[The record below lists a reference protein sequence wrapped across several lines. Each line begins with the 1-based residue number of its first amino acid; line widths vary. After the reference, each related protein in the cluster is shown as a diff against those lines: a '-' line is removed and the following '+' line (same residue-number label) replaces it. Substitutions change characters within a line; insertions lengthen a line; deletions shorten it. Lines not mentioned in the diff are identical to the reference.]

1 MSSVSITARQTGE
14 EPGFVIHDPIEG
26 RNVSFRTNEVVDP
39 RKIEGEDFLYP
50 TDGAYAIETA
60 SLRMDTMVSVFVRS
74 PSGEMVDRIRS
85 HQQSELPA
93 GTYHLEIS
101 ATIKIYLRTEGPIS
115 FDAGA
120 DRLHIDFGSVRTVEI
135 GARSY
140 HEHPA
145 AVIETTTAPDD
156 LMQAISAFSSSLKT
170 TRPEMSYPTLR
181 GHPPLLEVADEL
193 SIPDQIEPKDTGI
206 AIEVPPQPR
215 MIFPVASLAYYLG
228 AELRPGEPPRIV
240 TDDGFSY
247 PLVTERWFEDEVAMV
262 LKQILLLDS
271 VVRTEGFYGNDLY
284 ERKLVEPHL
293 EEDLETL
300 YDLPLK
306 DRLKS
311 YLRIDFEDIREAVPR
326 WVMTAYVPPTSDG
339 AETLPYL
346 VNELAIIRN
355 PRGTRL
361 DATEARSNLG
371 VPTGP
376 DRGFLNDGNRV
387 RLLVKPEL
395 FDDSVEHVWF
405 GEHVPI
411 GATKGTI
418 EAFEQKLSQGA
429 KGPTLTIAVV
439 SNDTGLVQEPDI
451 LEETYRGRGDLA
463 YDIDTFVQTTTAE
476 LREILETPYDF
487 FHYIGETS
495 PTGIHG
501 TDGTIDVRS
510 VEDIAIEAF
519 LIDANHSF
527 EEALA
532 LAKNGA
538 IGGIGTVGTVEQ
550 DQALEVGRAV
560 ARLLNVGFSIRGA
573 LDVIREQV
581 DVGEQYVIIGD
592 GSVDIAQPESAVP
605 TVVDVQ
611 SRDSRGYSVAME
623 TYPAGVFRVGST
635 FSPNFRNAGLD
646 FLAPGMMDLRYSMT
660 RSELDE
666 FLQWDYAPFRIDG
679 SLYWNP
685 KTQTSELL

>member
-1 MSSVSITARQTGE
+1 MSSISITGRQTTD

-26 RNVSFRTNEVVDP
+26 RNVAFQTGEAVEP
-39 RKIEGEDFLYP
+39 IEIADDDFLFP
-50 TDGAYAIETA
+50 TDGAYAIETS
-60 SLRMDTMVSVFVRS
+60 SLRLDTMVSVFVRS

-85 HQQSELPA
+85 HQSRELPE
-93 GTYHLEIS
+93 GSYHLEMSS
-101 ATIKIYLRTEGPIS
+101 AMKVYFRVDGPIR
-115 FDAGA
+115 FEAGA
-120 DRLHIDFGSVRTVEI
+120 DHLDIGFGSVRRVEI

-140 HEHPA
+140 HQNPA
-145 AVIETTTAPDD
+145 AVIETTNDPDD
-156 LMQAISAFSSSLKT
+156 LMSAISAFSSSLKT

-181 GHPPLLEVADEL
+181 GHPPLLEVGDEL
-193 SIPDQIEPKDTGI
+193 SIPDVIDPKDTGI
-206 AIEVPPQPR
+206 TIEVPPQPR
-215 MIFPVASLAYYLG
+215 MIYPAASLAYYLG
-228 AELRPGEPPRIV
+228 AKLRPGEPPRII
-240 TDDGFSY
+240 TDDGFAY
-247 PLVTERWFEDEVAMV
+247 PLVTERWFEDEVARV
-262 LKQILLLDS
+262 LQQILLLDS
-271 VVRTEGFYGNDLY
+271 VVRTQGFYGNDLY
-284 ERKLVEPHL
+284 ERTEVE
-293 EEDLETL
+293 EYFDADLEAI

-306 DRLKS
+306 ERIKQ
-311 YLRIDFEDIREAVPR
+311 YLRIDFEDIQEAVPR
-326 WVMTAYVPPTSDG
+326 WVMTAYVPPTAAG
-339 AETLPYL
+339 AEILPYL

-371 VPTGP
+371 VPTGT

-387 RLLVKPEL
+387 RLLVQPEL

-405 GEHVPI
+405 GDHVPI

-418 EAFEQKLSQGA
+418 EAFKQKLTRPS

-439 SNDTGLVQEPDI
+439 SNDPGLVQEPDI
-451 LEETYRGRGDLA
+451 LEETYRGRGDLD
-463 YDIDTFVQTTTAE
+463 YEIDTFVQTTTAE

-501 TDGTIDVRS
+501 TDGTVDVRNIDD
-510 VEDIAIEAF
+510 VAIEAF

-532 LAKNGA
+532 LAQNGA
-538 IGGIGTVGTVEQ
+538 IGGIGTVGTMSR
-550 DQALEVGRAV
+550 DDALEVGRAV
-560 ARLLNVGFSIRGA
+560 ARLLNVGFPIRGA

-581 DVGEQYVIIGD
+581 DVGDQYVIVGD

-605 TVVDVQ
+605 TIVDIQ
-611 SRDSRGYSVAME
+611 SKSSKGYSVAME

-635 FSPNFRNAGLD
+635 FSPSFRNAGLD
-646 FLAPGMMDLRYSMT
+646 FLAPGMMDIRYTMT

-666 FLQWDYAPFRIDG
+666 FLEWDYSPLRIDG
-679 SLYWNP
+679 SLHWNNT
-685 KTQTSELL
+685 TQNSKLL

>member
-1 MSSVSITARQTGE
+1 MSSISITALEGDG
-14 EPGFVIHDPIEG
+14 PGFVIHDPIEG
-26 RNVSFRTNEVVDP
+26 RNVSFQTEESVEP
-39 RKIEGEDFLYP
+39 REIDGGQFLFP
-50 TDGAYAIETA
+50 TDGAYSVETS
-60 SLRMDTMVSVFVRS
+60 SLRLDTMVSVFVRS

-85 HQQSELPA
+85 HQSRALPE

-101 ATIKIYLRTEGPIS
+101 STIKVYFRIDGSIT

-120 DRLHIDFGSVRTVEI
+120 DHLDIDFGSVQTVEI

-140 HEHPA
+140 HQQPA
-145 AVIETTTAPDD
+145 GVIETTTDPDD
-156 LMQAISAFSSSLKT
+156 LMTAISAFSSSLKT

-181 GHPPLLEVADEL
+181 GHPPLLEIADEL
-193 SIPDQIEPKDTGI
+193 SIPDDIVPKDTGI
-206 AIEVPPQPR
+206 TIEVPPQPR
-215 MIFPVASLAYYLG
+215 MIYPVASLAYYLG
-228 AELRPGEPPRIV
+228 ADIRQGEPPRIV
-240 TDDGFSY
+240 TDDGFTY
-247 PLVTERWFEDEVAMV
+247 PLVTERWFEDEVAVV

-271 VVRTEGFYGNDLY
+271 VVRTKGFYGNDLY
-284 ERKLVEPHL
+284 ERTMVEPHL
-293 EEDLETL
+293 EADLETL

-306 DRLKS
+306 DRLRE
-311 YLRIDFEDIREAVPR
+311 YLRVDFDAIREAVPR
-326 WVMTAYVPPTSDG
+326 WVMTAYVPPTAAG

-346 VNELAIIRN
+346 ANELAIVRN

-361 DATEARSNLG
+361 DASEAQSNLG

-387 RLLVKPEL
+387 RLLVQPEL

-405 GEHVPI
+405 GDHVPI

-418 EAFEQKLSQGA
+418 EAFGEKLQRGA
-429 KGPTLTIAVV
+429 KGPTLSIAVV
-439 SNDTGLVQEPDI
+439 SNDTGLVQEPDV
-451 LEETYRGRGDLA
+451 LEETYRGRGDLD
-463 YDIDTFVQTTTAE
+463 YEIETFVQTTTAE

-501 TDGTIDVRS
+501 TDGTVDITS
-510 VEDIAIEAF
+510 VQDIGIEAF

-532 LAKNGA
+532 LAQNGA
-538 IGGIGTVGTVEQ
+538 IGGIGTVGTVDQ

-581 DVGEQYVIIGD
+581 DVGDQYVIIGD
-592 GSVDIAQPESAVP
+592 GSVDIAQPQSAVP
-605 TVVDVQ
+605 TVVDVE

-623 TYPAGVFRVGST
+623 TYPAGIFRVGST
-635 FSPNFRNAGLD
+635 FSPHFRNAGLD
-646 FLAPGMMDLRYSMT
+646 FLAPGMMGLRYTMT

-666 FLQWDYAPFRIDG
+666 FLQYDYTPFRIDG